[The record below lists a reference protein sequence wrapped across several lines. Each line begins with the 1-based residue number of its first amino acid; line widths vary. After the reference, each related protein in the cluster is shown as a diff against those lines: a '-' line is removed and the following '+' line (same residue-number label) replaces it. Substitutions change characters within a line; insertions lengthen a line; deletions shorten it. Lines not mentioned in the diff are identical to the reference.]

1 MFKIK
6 DCRKFMKK
14 CTKCGQIKI
23 MSSFDKD
30 SKMKDKRR
38 NQCKKCRM
46 KAKLKHKHICKQCN
60 KEYISSKKE
69 SSFCSIQCKA
79 TWQRDN
85 LKGESN
91 PCFNGYKVKCDIC
104 GKEIL
109 KRKSYYEKSK
119 HHYCSKECSL
129 KGITKFNSG
138 INNSKYRKIEFKC
151 EVCGKISYTNPYTYN
166 KFKHHYCSRECTSK
180 GKSIYNT
187 GINNPNNTQIHYKCD
202 ICGKECSM
210 KKSHYNKHEHHYCSR
225 ECSDKG
231 RTLFLSGVN
240 AKLYNP
246 NISDEE
252 RNDKR
257 SSNEYR
263 NFIISVYERDN
274 YTCQI
279 TGKKGGKLVVHH
291 LNGYNW
297 DKEHRIDINN
307 AITLSEDIH
316 KLFHKL
322 YRNGN
327 NTKEQFE
334 EFKQRYHNGEFK
346 EVI

>member
-1 MFKIK
+1 MFKIRECK
-6 DCRKFMKK
+6 KLMKK
-14 CTKCGQIKI
+14 CKVCGKL
-23 MSSFDKD
+23 
-30 SKMKDKRR
+30 KMTNKFYKDKKTKDGFL
-38 NQCKKCRM
+38 NKCKECHSKQS
-46 KAKLKHKHICKQCN
+46 KLFKLKC
-60 KEYISSKKE
+60 
-69 SSFCSIQCKA
+69 
-79 TWQRDN
+79 
-85 LKGESN
+85 
-91 PCFNGYKVKCDIC
+91 VIC
-104 GKEIL
+104 GKEFNN
-109 KRKSYYEKSK
+109 KDKNKK
-119 HHYCSKECSL
+119 CCSKECTHILVSNNT
-129 KGITKFNSG
+129 KGENNPRSNSVA
-138 INNSKYRKIEFKC
+138 FKC
-151 EVCGKISYTNPYTYN
+151 E
-166 KFKHHYCSRECTSK
+166 
-180 GKSIYNT
+180 
-187 GINNPNNTQIHYKCD
+187 
-202 ICGKECSM
+202 ICGKECKV
-210 KKSHYNKHEHHYCSR
+210 KKSYYNKLEHHYCSR
-225 ECSDKG
+225 KCADKG

-297 DKEHRIDINN
+297 DKEHRTDINN

>member
-1 MFKIK
+1 M
-6 DCRKFMKK
+6 
-14 CTKCGQIKI
+14 TVHSLPQI
-23 MSSFDKD
+23 SHL
-30 SKMKDKRR
+30 
-38 NQCKKCRM
+38 N
-46 KAKLKHKHICKQCN
+46 
-60 KEYISSKKE
+60 
-69 SSFCSIQCKA
+69 
-79 TWQRDN
+79 
-85 LKGESN
+85 
-91 PCFNGYKVKCDIC
+91 V
-104 GKEIL
+104 
-109 KRKSYYEKSK
+109 
-119 HHYCSKECSL
+119 
-129 KGITKFNSG
+129 
-138 INNSKYRKIEFKC
+138 IEFDRGLFFPFVLL
-151 EVCGKISYTNPYTYN
+151 ETN
-166 KFKHHYCSRECTSK
+166 
-180 GKSIYNT
+180 
-187 GINNPNNTQIHYKCD
+187 
-202 ICGKECSM
+202 ICVHSLEQ
-210 KKSHYNKHEHHYCSR
+210 HF
-225 ECSDKG
+225 
-231 RTLFLSGVN
+231 LFLSGAN

-263 NFIISVYERDN
+263 NFIILVYERDD

-297 DKEHRIDINN
+297 DKEQRTDINN